1 MRDVGATR
9 ALLLRLV
16 LPKRLVSSHVANNE
30 EKCPRIPCTWK
41 EGLGMDRSD
50 SRTRGFGRKWELFV
64 PPRFNGVPPL
74 HVEETTCSMSVPE
87 ERVWKYR
94 DETGLPVRLRG
105 KWK

>member
-50 SRTRGFGRKWELFV
+50 SPTRGFGRKWELFV
-64 PPRFNGVPPL
+64 PPRFNGVFPL
-74 HVEETTCSMSVPE
+74 YTLRKPRVRCLYLKRGFGNTETKQAYPCV
-87 ERVWKYR
+87 
-94 DETGLPVRLRG
+94 
-105 KWK
+105 